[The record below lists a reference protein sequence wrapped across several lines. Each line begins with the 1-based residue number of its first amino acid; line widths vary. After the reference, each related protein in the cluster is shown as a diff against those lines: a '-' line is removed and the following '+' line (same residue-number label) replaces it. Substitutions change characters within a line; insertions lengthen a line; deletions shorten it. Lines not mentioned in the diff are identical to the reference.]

1 LRVHGMCLPFCGR
14 AHSLTCFA
22 APFLNRTL
30 RTRLGYSGVLAAV
43 LWGTHWG
50 TAAPL
55 NRTLRTRCSSRQP
68 FARVALRSRAVRYGL
83 RTTPHG
89 ARACCRWLGLRGY
102 VARCNNT
109 GCMML
114 RVARCMLHA
123 AFCTL
128 HVACCILQ
136 VACCSLHFTRRML
149 QWRNA
154 AALVYG
160 ACMVH
165 ACVSRA

>member
-1 LRVHGMCLPFCGR
+1 MPAFLW

-30 RTRLGYSGVLAAV
+30 RTRLGYAGVLAAV

-68 FARVALRSRAVRYGL
+68 FARVALRSPAVHYRL
-83 RTTPHG
+83 RTRPHG

-114 RVARCMLHA
+114 RVALHVARCILHAACCMLHFTGCMLHA
-123 AFCTL
+123 AFHAV
-128 HVACCILQ
+128 HVA
-136 VACCSLHFTRRML
+136 VAQCRCGVWCMH
-149 QWRNA
+149 
-154 AALVYG
+154 G
-160 ACMVH
+160 AC
-165 ACVSRA
+165 CVSRASRRP